1 MIRRPPRSTRTDTLF
16 PYTTLFRSTEA
27 PPLTLGS
34 TSCHPSIV
42 SVTCANW
49 GASQPR
55 GSRSCERWQTTTSFT
70 SCRESR
76 NPLSAIHSEA
86 TRCTRFAALFSQH
99 FHAVRRDL
107 SELSIILKRSE
118 ERRVEKYFI
127 SKFR

>member
-42 SVTCANW
+42 SVTGANW
-49 GASQPR
+49 VSSQPR

-70 SCRESR
+70 SCIESR
-76 NPLSAIHSEA
+76 NPLSSIHIYA
-86 TRCTRFAALFSQH
+86 TRCTRFASLFSQH
-99 FHAVRRDL
+99 FH
-107 SELSIILKRSE
+107 SFRSYLF
-118 ERRVEKYFI
+118 RYITLLHSFHYF
-127 SKFR
+127 SSRFPSSSFF